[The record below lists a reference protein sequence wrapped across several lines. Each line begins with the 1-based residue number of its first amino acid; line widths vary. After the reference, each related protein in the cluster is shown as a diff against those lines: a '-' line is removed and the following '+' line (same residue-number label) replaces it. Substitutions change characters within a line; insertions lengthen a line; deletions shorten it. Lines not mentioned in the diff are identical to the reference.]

1 MKILIT
7 GGAGYIGSH
16 TCLELLQEGYDV
28 AVVDNLS
35 NAREESLKRVQQ
47 ITGRSLFF
55 HKVDLL
61 DKAALTS
68 VFRSR
73 GVDAVV
79 HFAGLKAVG
88 ESTEIPLRYYHN
100 NVTGTLILLEVMKE
114 FGVKTIVFSSSATVY
129 GDPQKVPIT
138 EDFPLSPTNPYGRT
152 KFMIEE
158 ILRDVHAA
166 DSGWQI
172 ALLRYFNP
180 VGAHESGQ
188 IGEDPNGIP
197 NNLFPYM
204 AQVAVG
210 KLKELSVFGNDY
222 PTPDGT
228 GVRDYIHVVDLAR
241 GHLKALEKLRTKPG
255 LVTFNLGTGR
265 GYSVLEAIEAFSKA
279 CGKPVPYKIVGRR
292 LGDVVTCYADPSL
305 ARRELGWEATRGL
318 EEMCADAWRWQA
330 SNPFGFGDC
339 EGAAGNNS
347 VRSGNTSGSALDIG
361 NFGGF
366 GGRHENIK
374 FAARGRS

>member
-1 MKILIT
+1 MRILTT

-16 TCLELLQEGYDV
+16 TCLELLHEGYDV
-28 AVVDNLS
+28 TVVDNLS
-35 NAREESLKRVQQ
+35 NAREESLRRVQQ
-47 ITGRSLFF
+47 ITGRSLVFY
-55 HKVDLL
+55 KADLL

-68 VFRSR
+68 IFRSQR
-73 GVDAVV
+73 IDAVV

-88 ESTEIPLRYYHN
+88 ESSKIPLRYYHN
-100 NVTGTLILLEVMKE
+100 NVTGTLVLLEVMKE
-114 FGVKTIVFSSSATVY
+114 FGVKMIVFSSSATVY

-158 ILRDVHAA
+158 ILRDVRAA

-180 VGAHESGQ
+180 VGAHESGR
-188 IGEDPNGIP
+188 IGEEPNGIP

-241 GHLKALEKLRTKPG
+241 GHLEALEKLRMKPG

-279 CGKPVPYKIVGRR
+279 CGKPIPHKIVGRR
-292 LGDVVTCYADPSL
+292 PGDVPICYADPSM
-305 ARRELGWEATRGL
+305 ARCELGWEPTRGL

-330 SNPFGFGDC
+330 SNPFGFGD
-339 EGAAGNNS
+339 
-347 VRSGNTSGSALDIG
+347 
-361 NFGGF
+361 
-366 GGRHENIK
+366 
-374 FAARGRS
+374 